1 MLKLSLWIAALAL
14 AGSTTAHAG
23 RTGGLA
29 PELSA
34 QSVVVYDQF
43 SGETLL
49 SKNPTLQASIASITK
64 LMTAVVT
71 LDAGLDLN
79 QRITIQP
86 EDAVYQTGSGSRLAV
101 GTRLT
106 REQLLNLTLIP
117 SENRAAHALGRTHPG
132 GMVAFVAA
140 MNRKARQLGMH
151 QTRYVEPTGLD
162 STNQSSAEDLVKLVD
177 YAYSNYAD
185 IRHISS
191 SGGYRAKQQTP
202 PKNRRVP
209 GYQLAAFNNTNRL
222 TRNDEWQIGLSKTGY
237 ISKAGHCL
245 VMQAEIARRPV
256 IIVLLDAQGSLRRLD
271 DASRIKQWLENDVPP
286 PSRTPGKMSHSES
299 VTPSCTLSPCQ

>member
-1 MLKLSLWIAALAL
+1 MTETTKLVWLTALAIAISPVQ
-14 AGSTTAHAG
+14 AGK
-23 RTGGLA
+23 
-29 PELSA
+29 PVLSA
-34 QSVVVYDQF
+34 QSAIVYDQF

-49 SKNPTLQASIASITK
+49 SRHANLQAPIASITK

-86 EDAVYQTGSGSRLAV
+86 SDAVHQTGSGSRLAV
-101 GTRLT
+101 GALLT
-106 REQLLNLTLIP
+106 REQLLNLALIP
-117 SENRAAHALGRTHPG
+117 SENRAAHALGRTYPG
-132 GMVAFVAA
+132 GMVAFVAS
-140 MNRKARQLGMH
+140 MNRKAQQLGMH
-151 QTRYVEPTGLD
+151 QTRYVEPTGL
-162 STNQSSAEDLVKLVD
+162 SSANQSSAEDLVKLVD

-191 SGGYRAKQQTP
+191 SGGYRAKQQTTP
-202 PKNRRVP
+202 ESRRAP

-245 VMQAEIARRPV
+245 VMQAEIAHRPV

-271 DASRIKQWLENDVPP
+271 DARRIKHWLENDVPP
-286 PSRTPGKMSHSES
+286 PSASPVKTPAAQS
-299 VTPSCTLSPCQ
+299 VMPSCTLSPCR